1 MKAVVNALS
10 RAARN
15 FPGRMAL
22 IGDGVTLSFEDLQS
36 EISRQYERLHAARP
50 RAVGLLLDN
59 SPAWAIIDLAAQ
71 KAQLPVV
78 PLPAFFSSRQLLH
91 ALRDAGVDTVFTD
104 APAILEEVLNRGG
117 IAVNSHRMET
127 IGARSLHVLSI
138 DAAAPPGLPPGIAK
152 ISYTSGT
159 TGTPRG
165 VCLGQLAIDTVARS
179 LSDRAGLRPG
189 DRHLSLL
196 PLSTLLE
203 NIGGIYAP
211 LLAGAS
217 CCLPSLHSL
226 GTYGAAR
233 IDVPRLLAA
242 MQTWQATTA
251 IMVPQMLQGVVEAV
265 EDRMCAPARLR
276 FLAVGGAPVSQRL
289 LRRAS
294 ACGVPVYEGYG
305 LSECASVVAVNGP
318 GQQRIGSVGKPLPHI
333 ELGFA
338 DDGEILV
345 AGAVFDGYLGDR
357 PESRERIVAT
367 GDLGY
372 LDSDGYLHITG
383 RKKHMFVTSFGRN
396 AAPEWIERELT
407 LHPAIA
413 QAAVFGEARPWN
425 SAVVV
430 PTGASTVNGS
440 AAIRRAIAEINKL
453 LPDYARVARW
463 IVADA
468 PFSTANGQ
476 LTASGRIRR
485 RNVWQH
491 YGTRIEQ
498 LYLASPKELSA

>member
-1 MKAVVNALS
+1 MSTVLNALS
-10 RAARN
+10 QAVHN
-15 FPGRMAL
+15 FPRRIAL
-22 IGDGVTLSFEDLQS
+22 VGNGATLSFEDLQS
-36 EISRQYERLHAARP
+36 EISRQYDRLLATHP
-50 RAVGLLLDN
+50 RTIGLLMDN
-59 SPAWAIIDLAAQ
+59 GPAWAIVDLAAL

-91 ALRDAGVDTVFTD
+91 TLRDAGIDTVFTD
-104 APAILEEVLNRGG
+104 APAILDEVLAKGG
-117 IAVNSHRMET
+117 IKVNFERIET
-127 IGARSLHVLSI
+127 IGARSVHILSI
-138 DAAAPPGLPPGIAK
+138 DAAEPPQLRPGVAK

-159 TGTPRG
+159 TGTPKG
-165 VCLGQLAIDTVARS
+165 VCLRQTAIDNVARS
-179 LSDRAGLRPG
+179 LSNRAALQSG

-203 NIGGIYAP
+203 NIGGIYAS
-211 LLAGAS
+211 LLAGAT
-217 CCLPSLHSL
+217 CCLPSLHAL

-233 IDVPRLLAA
+233 VAVPRMLAA

-251 IMVPQMLQGVVEAV
+251 IMVPQMLQGLVEAI
-265 EDRMCAPARLR
+265 EDGMRAPAGLH

-333 ELGFA
+333 KLGFA

-357 PESRERIVAT
+357 PESRERFVAT
-367 GDLGY
+367 GDLGH

-396 AAPEWIERELT
+396 VAPEWIERELM

-413 QAAVFGEARPWN
+413 QAAVFGEGRPWN
-425 SAVVV
+425 TAVVV
-430 PTGASTVNGS
+430 PTGAATVNTS
-440 AAIRRAIAEINKL
+440 AAILSAITETNRL
-453 LPDYARVARW
+453 LPDYAHVARW

-468 PFSTANGQ
+468 PFSIANGQ
-476 LTASGRIRR
+476 LTATGRIRR
-485 RNVWQH
+485 GTVWQH
-491 YGTRIEQ
+491 YAARIEQ
-498 LYLASPKELSA
+498 LYLASSQELSA

>member
-1 MKAVVNALS
+1 MSTVLNALNQ
-10 RAARN
+10 AAHN
-15 FPGRMAL
+15 FPRKIAL
-22 IGDGVTLSFEDLQS
+22 IGSGVTLSFEELKS
-36 EISRQYERLHAARP
+36 EISRQHDRFIATRP
-50 RAVGLLLDN
+50 RAIGLLMDN
-59 SPAWAIIDLAAQ
+59 SPAWAIVDLAAQ
-71 KAQLPVV
+71 KARLPVI

-104 APAILEEVLNRGG
+104 APTILDEVLARGG
-117 IAVNSHRMET
+117 ITVKSERLET
-127 IGARSLHVLSI
+127 IGARSVHILSI
-138 DAAAPPGLPPGIAK
+138 DAVAPSRLHPGIAK

-159 TGTPRG
+159 TGTPKG
-165 VCLGQLAIDTVARS
+165 VCLGQIAIDKVARS
-179 LSDRAGLRPG
+179 LADRAALRPD

-203 NIGGIYAP
+203 NIGGVYAP
-211 LLAGAS
+211 LLAGAT
-217 CCLPSLHSL
+217 CCLPSLHTL

-233 IDVPRLLAA
+233 VDVPRMLAA
-242 MQTWQATTA
+242 MQTRQATTA
-251 IMVPQMLQGVVEAV
+251 IMVPQMLQGLVEAI
-265 EDRMCAPARLR
+265 EDGMCLPTGLR

-289 LRRAS
+289 LRRAG

-318 GQQRIGSVGKPLPHI
+318 GRQRIGSVGKPLPHI
-333 ELGFA
+333 KLGFA

-357 PESRERIVAT
+357 HQGGERFVAT
-367 GDLGY
+367 GDLGH
-372 LDSDGYLHITG
+372 LDRDGYLHITG

-396 AAPEWIERELT
+396 VAPEWIERELA

-413 QAAVFGEARPWN
+413 QAAVFGEGRPWN

-430 PTGASTVNGS
+430 PTGAPTVNTSVPVLG
-440 AAIRRAIAEINKL
+440 AIAETNKL

-468 PFSTANGQ
+468 PFSVANGQ
-476 LTASGRIRR
+476 LTSTGRIRR
-485 RNVWQH
+485 GTVWQY
-491 YGTRIEQ
+491 YGSRIEQ
-498 LYLASPKELSA
+498 LYLASRKELSA